1 VVEALRR
8 NRSTHLA
15 TVFGV
20 VLNCRAATA
29 LPALRQERPF
39 YIDASA
45 TPVGSPNRS
54 RSLASRPLTAMRLSF
69 YGHKFSSRRRDHS
82 RGRIMR
88 AQRVW
93 KPVGVDKRNAE
104 IERLLLELASFNKRI
119 EELEKLHPQSSTI
132 EALKA
137 NALVLSRQIDEV
149 RSSKATEELT
159 GLLSK

>member
-1 VVEALRR
+1 
-8 NRSTHLA
+8 
-15 TVFGV
+15 
-20 VLNCRAATA
+20 
-29 LPALRQERPF
+29 
-39 YIDASA
+39 
-45 TPVGSPNRS
+45 
-54 RSLASRPLTAMRLSF
+54 MRLSF
-69 YGHKFSSRRRDHS
+69 YGRKCSSRRRDHS
-82 RGRIMR
+82 GAPIMR
-88 AQRVW
+88 AQWFW
-93 KPVGVDKRNAE
+93 KPVVLDKRNAK

>member
-1 VVEALRR
+1 MSVDGAWLT
-8 NRSTHLA
+8 S
-15 TVFGV
+15 VFG
-20 VLNCRAATA
+20 RMS
-29 LPALRQERPF
+29 ALRQNGTF
-39 YIDASA
+39 YIDSSAMIANASW
-45 TPVGSPNRS
+45 VPNRS
-54 RSLASRPLTAMRLSF
+54 RNFASRPLTAMRLSF
-69 YGHKFSSRRRDHS
+69 YGHKCSSRRRDNS

>member
-1 VVEALRR
+1 MIA
-8 NRSTHLA
+8 N
-15 TVFGV
+15 
-20 VLNCRAATA
+20 
-29 LPALRQERPF
+29 
-39 YIDASA
+39 ASW
-45 TPVGSPNRS
+45 VPNRS
-54 RSLASRPLTAMRLSF
+54 RSLASRPLTAMQLSF
-69 YGHKFSSRRRDHS
+69 YGHKCSSRRRDYS

-137 NALVLSRQIDEV
+137 NAVVLSRQIDEV

>member
-1 VVEALRR
+1 
-8 NRSTHLA
+8 
-15 TVFGV
+15 
-20 VLNCRAATA
+20 
-29 LPALRQERPF
+29 
-39 YIDASA
+39 
-45 TPVGSPNRS
+45 
-54 RSLASRPLTAMRLSF
+54 
-69 YGHKFSSRRRDHS
+69 
-82 RGRIMR
+82 MR

-104 IERLLLELASFNKRI
+104 IERLQLELASFNKRI

-132 EALKA
+132 ETLKA